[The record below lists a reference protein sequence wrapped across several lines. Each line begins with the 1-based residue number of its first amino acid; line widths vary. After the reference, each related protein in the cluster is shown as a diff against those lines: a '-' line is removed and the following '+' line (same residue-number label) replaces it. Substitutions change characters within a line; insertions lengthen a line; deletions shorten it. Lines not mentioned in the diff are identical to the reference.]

1 MTRSTLRRSM
11 RRVYWFLGLII
22 LAAVV
27 AKFAEHV
34 PGLKDTLILG
44 VFKDIYE
51 LIRDMA
57 LLIATGGVAAITNT
71 YQRRSQFI
79 EALRQE
85 WREIVQAKSAVFTY
99 TQLENPTTEQYLAT
113 FCKLSETIDNM
124 RTVYANVGETGDL
137 VGLYPY
143 APLHDMRRALQTLDP
158 RLGGDLSPAA
168 RKKVR
173 DATLQVFYAVRDRFL
188 EELDLEEP
196 DAPVLI
202 SGARR
207 LKSSGAAGYAGRMQ
221 GREAKGVAKA
231 PGGSAEID
239 QFLAELKAK
248 EDATSKIW
256 RPAAGNGAVSAPGR
270 AAPPSNS
277 RPAS

>member
-1 MTRSTLRRSM
+1 M
-11 RRVYWFLGLII
+11 RRVYWLLGLII
-22 LAAVV
+22 MAAVV
-27 AKFAEHV
+27 SKLAEHV
-34 PGLKDTLILG
+34 PFLKDTLVLG

-99 TQLENPTTEQYLAT
+99 TQLERPTLEQYLAT

-124 RTVYANVGETGDL
+124 RTVYANVGETEEL
-137 VGLYPY
+137 VGLYPF

-158 RLGGDLSPAA
+158 RDGSDLGPAA
-168 RKKVR
+168 RKRAR

-207 LKSSGAAGYAGRMQ
+207 LKKPGSIFAAGRRQ
-221 GREAKGVAKA
+221 EREQLQLSKA

-239 QFLAELKAK
+239 KFLADLKAK

-256 RPAAGNGAVSAPGR
+256 RPAAGNGAAPDPGADPR
-270 AAPPSNS
+270 AAS
-277 RPAS
+277 RTSA